1 MSLQAR
7 NLEAGY
13 GKKTVLRGLSLDVG
27 EQEIVALVGHNGAG
41 KSTALKAMFGL
52 LPGVRGEVV
61 WNGRS
66 IRGRPPA
73 ENIREGIIY
82 CPQGAEVF
90 RTLTV
95 RENLELGT
103 FPLSRN
109 EVLDRMLPK
118 IFDLFPVLERK
129 LRVKGGQLSGGE
141 RQMLSIAMGLVTM
154 PRLAMLDE
162 PSGGLAPLLVEA
174 LFDAIRRIVSEF
186 KASVIVVEQ
195 NIGAAFRVADRAY
208 VMANGIISDSGMPN
222 ELSSG
227 DRLHRSFF
235 GRASAETSPSDKH

>member
-1 MSLQAR
+1 MSLQVR
-7 NLEAGY
+7 DLEAGY

-52 LPGVRGEVV
+52 LPGVKGDVI

-66 IRGRPPA
+66 IRGRAPA
-73 ENIREGIIY
+73 DNIREGIIY

-95 RENLELGT
+95 RENLELGM
-103 FPLSRN
+103 FSLSGTGSF
-109 EVLDRMLPK
+109 ERMLPK
-118 IFDLFPVLERK
+118 IFSLFPVLERK

-141 RQMLSIAMGLVTM
+141 RQMLSIAMGLVTT

-174 LFDAIRRIVSEF
+174 LFDSIKRIVAEF
-186 KASVIVVEQ
+186 KTSIIVVEQ
-195 NIGAAFRVADRAY
+195 NITAAFRVANRAY
-208 VMANGIISDSGMPN
+208 VMANGVISDSGSPA
-222 ELSSG
+222 ELSEG
-227 DRLHRSFF
+227 DRLHRNFF
-235 GRASAETSPSDKH
+235 GHGSAELSASDK

>member
-7 NLEAGY
+7 NIQASY
-13 GKKTVLRGLSLDVG
+13 GKKTILRGLSLDVG
-27 EQEIVALVGHNGAG
+27 EREIVALVGHNGAG
-41 KSTALKAMFGL
+41 KSTTLKAMFGL
-52 LPGVRGEVV
+52 LPSVQGEVI

-66 IRGRPPA
+66 ITGRSA
-73 ENIREGIIY
+73 GDNIRDGIIY

-95 RENLELGT
+95 QENLELGT
-103 FPLSRN
+103 YPLSGKDTFD
-109 EVLDRMLPK
+109 LMLPK

-141 RQMLSIAMGLVTM
+141 RQMLSIAMGLVTK

-174 LFDAIRRIVSEF
+174 LFDAIRRIVTEF
-186 KASVIVVEQ
+186 SASIIVVEQ
-195 NIGAAFRVADRAY
+195 NISAAFRVADRIY
-208 VMANGIISDSGMPN
+208 VMANGIITDSGSPS
-222 ELSSG
+222 ELSQD

-235 GRASAETSPSDKH
+235 GGGSAASIATGSH